1 MTSSL
6 NLFWTAISQNAP
18 QRSLA
23 YGIVATWQGL
33 YLEND
38 WDLSGQFFPVGMG
51 WHCLSGCWPVKRMIK
66 HEFCGISQA
75 VCPAMRYT
83 RNCQCFTKTS
93 PNDGWLV
100 WEISHLHAGEKLS
113 KICGILSVLF
123 TSQISCTRVPV
134 LSFAG
139 FRRENN

>member
-33 YLEND
+33 YLEKD

-51 WHCLSGCWPVKRMIK
+51 WHCLSGCSPVKRMIK
-66 HEFCGISQA
+66 QSILRNFPSRLSSHEVYPRLPILHQD
-75 VCPAMRYT
+75 VT
-83 RNCQCFTKTS
+83 QW
-93 PNDGWLV
+93 WLV
-100 WEISHLHAGEKLS
+100 SM
-113 KICGILSVLF
+113 GIFTPSCWQITQQDMWYIIGSVHV
-123 TSQISCTRVPV
+123 TISCTIVPG

-139 FRRENN
+139 FRRENK